1 MNAVESAARALGKAV
16 QADPRYLAYHAA
28 KNENDSDAALQT
40 AIQDFNLLRM
50 NYQRETERAAEEQN
64 TGKIQKLEQKIQE
77 RYLEI
82 WENPHMAAFEAAKQE
97 MDAMMREVDLILTMC
112 ANGEDPDTC
121 HPDLSSCTGNCSSCG
136 GCH

>member
-82 WENPHMAAFEAAKQE
+82 RENPHMAAFEAAKQE
-97 MDAMMREVDLILTMC
+97 MDAMMREVD
-112 ANGEDPDTC
+112 PDTC